1 VTTADVMS
9 ASGHSDVAKDGAV
22 DAIVYGLM
30 YSRGHNKVPV
40 SVPFRGV
47 NVSVQRYLHGVETE
61 FTVPCNAPFR
71 FNVRNIFT
79 RCNRADA
86 KC

>member
-1 VTTADVMS
+1 
-9 ASGHSDVAKDGAV
+9 
-22 DAIVYGLM
+22 M

-47 NVSVQRYLHGVETE
+47 NVSVQRYQHGVKTE

-71 FNVRNIFT
+71 FNARNIFT
-79 RCNRADA
+79 TCNRADA